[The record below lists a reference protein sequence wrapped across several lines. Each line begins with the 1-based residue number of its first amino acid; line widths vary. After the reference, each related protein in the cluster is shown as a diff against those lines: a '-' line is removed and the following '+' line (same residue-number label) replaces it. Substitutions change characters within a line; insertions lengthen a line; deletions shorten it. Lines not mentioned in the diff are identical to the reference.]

1 MKTLLVV
8 KSSLFGDHGQSAEL
22 AAEFVQLWN
31 QRNPGGRVLVR
42 DLVAS
47 PLPHLDAG
55 RFAALGSDPA
65 QRSAEQA
72 AVVADSDVLVAE
84 LQAADELLL
93 AVPMYNFAVPTQLK
107 SWFDHITRAGV
118 TFRYTASGAEG
129 LLGDKPTTVIATRGG
144 FYAGTPADSQTP
156 WLKTILGFIGLVRVN
171 FIYAEGIAISA
182 EHKAKARESASA
194 AIKAAFP

>member
-47 PLPHLDAG
+47 PLPHLDAS

-194 AIKAAFP
+194 AIKAALP